1 MKTFPDAAAMAG
13 LNDEED
19 GISLG
24 ELLSMLTSRWKSI
37 LGGAVVAGALGF
49 GGAMLMPPIFTA
61 QTLIMPPQQQQ
72 NGAAAALGA
81 LGALGALAG
90 GGGLKNTADQYIG
103 LMQSVTV
110 SDRLIDRFKLMEVY
124 DVKYRMDARKVLLKN
139 VAINAGKKDGLIT
152 VAVDDEDPRRAADMA
167 NAYVDQ
173 LRQMTNTLAVSEAQ
187 QRRQFFEQKLGET
200 KERLTQSQIALQ
212 AGGFNSGAL
221 RAEPKAAAEGYAR
234 IRAELTTAEIKLQT
248 LRATLADG
256 ASEVRQQQTIVA
268 ALRTELNRQEKTEQV
283 VVDGDPGYISRYRE
297 YKYQETLF
305 ELYAKQFELAR
316 ADEGREGA
324 LIQVVDV
331 AQAPEKKSKPQR
343 ALLALGAAFLAGF
356 VLAVR
361 AVLVG
366 IRQRAGA
373 GRAVVSPS

>member
-13 LNDEED
+13 LNDEDE

-37 LGGAVVAGALGF
+37 LGGSVVAGALGL
-49 GGAMLMPPIFTA
+49 GGAMLLPPIFTA

-90 GGGLKNTADQYIG
+90 GGLKNTADQYIG
-103 LMQSVTV
+103 LMQSATV
-110 SDRLIDRFKLMEVY
+110 SDRLIDRFKLMAVY
-124 DVKYRMDARKVLLKN
+124 GVQYRMDARKVLLKN
-139 VAINAGKKDGLIT
+139 VAINAGKKDGLIL
-152 VAVDDEDPRRAADMA
+152 VAVDDEDPQRAADMA

-200 KERLTQSQIALQ
+200 KERLTQAQIALQ

-234 IRAELTTAEIKLQT
+234 IRAELTSAEIKLQT
-248 LRATLADG
+248 LRGTLADG
-256 ASEVRQQQTIVA
+256 ASEVRQQQTVVT
-268 ALRTELNRQEKTEQV
+268 ALRAELSRQEKTEQ

-305 ELYAKQFELAR
+305 DLYAKQFELAR

-331 AQAPEKKSKPQR
+331 AQAPERKSKPQR
-343 ALLALGAAFLAGF
+343 ALLALGAALLVGF

-361 AVLVG
+361 AVLG
-366 IRQRAGA
+366 GLRQRA
-373 GRAVVSPS
+373 RPNRVLVTSP

>member
-1 MKTFPDAAAMAG
+1 MAG
-13 LNDEED
+13 LNDEND

-24 ELLSMLTSRWKSI
+24 ELLSMLTCRWKSI
-37 LGGAVVAGALGF
+37 LGGGVVAGALGF
-49 GGAMLMPPIFTA
+49 GGASMLPPIFTA
-61 QTLIMPPQQQQ
+61 KTLIMPPQQQQ

-90 GGGLKNTADQYIG
+90 GGLKNTVDQYIG
-103 LMQSVTV
+103 LMQSATV
-110 SDRLIDRFKLMEVY
+110 SDRLIDRFKLMAVY
-124 DVKYRMDARKVLLKN
+124 DVQYRMDARTVLLKS
-139 VAINAGKKDGLIT
+139 VVISAGKKDGLIT
-152 VAVDDEDPRRAADMA
+152 VAVDDEDPQRAADMA

-200 KERLTQSQIALQ
+200 KERLTQAQVALQ

-234 IRAELTTAEIKLQT
+234 IRAELTAAEIRLQT
-248 LRATLADG
+248 LRGSLTDG
-256 ASEVRQQQTIVA
+256 APEVRQQQSIVTG
-268 ALRTELNRQEKTEQV
+268 LRAELGRQEKTEQV
-283 VVDGDPGYISRYRE
+283 ADGDPGYISRYRE

-305 ELYAKQFELAR
+305 EMYAKQFELAR

-343 ALLALGAAFLAGF
+343 ALLALGAALFGGFLFSVLSVLRGF
-356 VLAVR
+356 KDRRSLS
-361 AVLVG
+361 G
-366 IRQRAGA
+366 
-373 GRAVVSPS
+373 

>member
-1 MKTFPDAAAMAG
+1 MKTTHVHGAMTDRDDG
-13 LNDEED
+13 DD
-19 GISLG
+19 GIGLG
-24 ELLSMLTSRWKSI
+24 DLLSMLTRRWATI
-37 LGGAVVAGALGF
+37 LGGSLVAGAVGF
-49 GGAMLMPPIFTA
+49 GGATLLPPIFTA
-61 QTLIMPPQQQQ
+61 QTVIMPPQQQ

-90 GGGLKNTADQYIG
+90 GGLKNSTDQYIG
-103 LMQSVTV
+103 LMQSATV
-110 SDRLIDRFKLMEVY
+110 SDRLIDRFKLMQVY
-124 DVKYRMDARKVLLKN
+124 DVQYRMDARRLLLKN
-139 VAINAGKKDGLIT
+139 VAINGGKKDGLIT
-152 VAVDDEDPRRAADMA
+152 VAVDDEDPQRAADIA

-187 QRRQFFEQKLGET
+187 QRRQFFEHKLGET
-200 KERLTQSQIALQ
+200 KERLTQAQVALQ

-234 IRAELTTAEIKLQT
+234 VRAELTAAEIKLQT
-248 LRATLADG
+248 LRSALADG
-256 ASEVRQQQTIVA
+256 APEVRQQQIVVT
-268 ALRTELNRQEKTEQV
+268 ALRTELSRQEKTEQV
-283 VVDGDPGYISRYRE
+283 VDNDPGYISRYRE

-343 ALLALGAAFLAGF
+343 ALLALGAALLGGFLFSVLSVLSGF
-356 VLAVR
+356 KDRRSL
-361 AVLVG
+361 
-366 IRQRAGA
+366 
-373 GRAVVSPS
+373 SS

>member
-1 MKTFPDAAAMAG
+1 MKTFPDATAMAG
-13 LNDEED
+13 LNDEDD

-37 LGGAVVAGALGF
+37 LGGSVVAGALGL
-49 GGAMLMPPIFTA
+49 GGAMLLPPIFTA

-90 GGGLKNTADQYIG
+90 GGLKNTADQYIG
-103 LMQSVTV
+103 LMQSATV

-139 VAINAGKKDGLIT
+139 VAINAGKKDGLIV
-152 VAVDDEDPRRAADMA
+152 VAVDDEDPQRAADMA

-200 KERLTQSQIALQ
+200 KERLTQAQIALQ

-331 AQAPEKKSKPQR
+331 AQVPEKKSKPQR
-343 ALLALGAAFLAGF
+343 ALLALGAAVLAGF

-366 IRQRAGA
+366 IRQRSGA
-373 GRAVVSPS
+373 DRAMVSPS

>member
-1 MKTFPDAAAMAG
+1 MKTLPDASAMAG
-13 LNDEED
+13 LNDED
-19 GISLG
+19 DSISLG
-24 ELLSMLTSRWKSI
+24 ALFSLLTSRWRSI
-37 LGGAVVAGALGF
+37 LGGSVVAGALGF
-49 GGAMLMPPIFTA
+49 GGAMLLPPIFTA

-90 GGGLKNTADQYIG
+90 GGLKNTADQYIG
-103 LMQSVTV
+103 LMQSATV
-110 SDRLIDRFKLMEVY
+110 SDRLIDRFKLMAVY
-124 DVKYRMDARKVLLKN
+124 GVQYRMDARKVLLKN
-139 VAINAGKKDGLIT
+139 VTISVGKKDGLIS
-152 VAVDDEDPRRAADMA
+152 VAVDDEDPQRAADMA
-167 NAYVDQ
+167 NAYVDH

-200 KERLTQSQIALQ
+200 KERLTQAQISLQ

-234 IRAELTTAEIKLQT
+234 IRAELTSAEIKLQT
-248 LRATLADG
+248 LRGTLADG
-256 ASEVRQQQTIVA
+256 ASEVRQQQTVVT
-268 ALRTELNRQEKTEQV
+268 ALRAELSRQEQTEQ

-305 ELYAKQFELAR
+305 DLYAKQFELAR

-331 AQAPEKKSKPQR
+331 AQAPERKSKPQR
-343 ALLALGAAFLAGF
+343 ALLALGAALLVGF

-361 AVLVG
+361 AVLGGFGNVPG
-366 IRQRAGA
+366 QTGCW
-373 GRAVVSPS
+373 SPRHD

>member
-1 MKTFPDAAAMAG
+1 MKSFPDAAAMAG
-13 LNDEED
+13 LNDEDD

-37 LGGAVVAGALGF
+37 LGGSVVAGALGL
-49 GGAMLMPPIFTA
+49 GGAMLLPPIFTA
-61 QTLIMPPQQQQ
+61 QTVIMPPQQQQ

-90 GGGLKNTADQYIG
+90 GGLKNTADQYIG
-103 LMQSVTV
+103 LMQSATV

-139 VAINAGKKDGLIT
+139 VAINAGKKDGLIV
-152 VAVDDEDPRRAADMA
+152 VAVDDEDPQRATDMA

-200 KERLTQSQIALQ
+200 KERLTQAQIALQ
-212 AGGFNSGAL
+212 AGGFNAGAL

-305 ELYAKQFELAR
+305 EMYAKQFELAR

-331 AQAPEKKSKPQR
+331 AQVPEKKSKPQR
-343 ALLALGAAFLAGF
+343 ALLALGAAVLAGF

-366 IRQRAGA
+366 IRQRSGT
-373 GRAVVSPS
+373 GRAMVSPS

>member
-1 MKTFPDAAAMAG
+1 MKTTHAHGAMTDRDDG
-13 LNDEED
+13 DD
-19 GISLG
+19 GIGLG
-24 ELLSMLTSRWKSI
+24 DLLSMLTRRWATI
-37 LGGAVVAGALGF
+37 LGGSLVAGAVGF
-49 GGAMLMPPIFTA
+49 GGATLLPPIFTA
-61 QTLIMPPQQQQ
+61 QTVIMPPQQQ

-90 GGGLKNTADQYIG
+90 GGLKNSTDQYIG
-103 LMQSVTV
+103 LMQSATV
-110 SDRLIDRFKLMEVY
+110 SDRLIDRFKLMQVY
-124 DVKYRMDARKVLLKN
+124 DVQYRMDARRLLLKN
-139 VAINAGKKDGLIT
+139 VAINGGKKDGLIT
-152 VAVDDEDPRRAADMA
+152 VAVDDEDPQRAADIA

-187 QRRQFFEQKLGET
+187 QRRQFFEHKLGET
-200 KERLTQSQIALQ
+200 KERLTQAQVALQ

-234 IRAELTTAEIKLQT
+234 VRAELTAAEIKLQT
-248 LRATLADG
+248 LRSALADG
-256 ASEVRQQQTIVA
+256 APEVRQQQIVVT
-268 ALRTELNRQEKTEQV
+268 ALRTELSRQEKTEQV
-283 VVDGDPGYISRYRE
+283 VDNDPGYISRYRE

-331 AQAPEKKSKPQR
+331 ATAPEKKSKPQR

-366 IRQRAGA
+366 IHQRSGA
-373 GRAVVSPS
+373 DRAMVSPS

>member
-1 MKTFPDAAAMAG
+1 MNTFPDAAAMAG
-13 LNDEED
+13 RTDEDD

-37 LGGAVVAGALGF
+37 LGGSVAAGALGL
-49 GGAMLMPPIFTA
+49 GAAMLLPPIFTA

-90 GGGLKNTADQYIG
+90 GGLKNTADQYIG
-103 LMQSVTV
+103 LMQSATV
-110 SDRLIDRFKLMEVY
+110 SDRLVDRFKLMEVY
-124 DVKYRMDARKVLLKN
+124 NVKYRMDARKVLLKN
-139 VAINAGKKDGLIT
+139 VSINAGKKDGLIL
-152 VAVDDEDPRRAADMA
+152 VAVDDEDPQRAADIA

-200 KERLTQSQIALQ
+200 KERLTQAQIALQ

-221 RAEPKAAAEGYAR
+221 RAEPKAAAESYAR
-234 IRAELTTAEIKLQT
+234 IRAELTAAEIKLQT
-248 LRATLADG
+248 LRGSLADG
-256 ASEVRQQQTIVA
+256 TSEVRQQQTIVN
-268 ALRTELNRQEKTEQV
+268 ALRAELSRQEKTEQV
-283 VVDGDPGYISRYRE
+283 VDADPGYISRYRE

-331 AQAPEKKSKPQR
+331 AQVPEKKSKPQR
-343 ALLALGAAFLAGF
+343 ALLALGAALLAGF
-356 VLAVR
+356 GLVVR

-366 IRQRAGA
+366 IRQRAVPS
-373 GRAVVSPS
+373 GRLTAASSS